1 VPNKVQNQNYIFHG
15 EKNRKKNPLKNELK
29 ISIFYTCSLKEV
41 IMAQKKETKAK
52 TTAKPAAKARV
63 VKETAPKAK
72 KTSSKGKTREIEFKA
87 FSPASGS
94 VAVAGDFNS
103 WKPFAL
109 KKGKNG
115 NWSGNMKLSEGIYQY
130 KLVFDGQYW
139 ETDSANPERV
149 SDGHGGENSVVR
161 V

>member
-1 VPNKVQNQNYIFHG
+1 
-15 EKNRKKNPLKNELK
+15 LKNELK

-41 IMAQKKETKAK
+41 IMAQKKETKTRTVAK
-52 TTAKPAAKARV
+52 SAAKPAAKARV
-63 VKETAPKAK
+63 VKEAAPKAK
-72 KTSSKGKTREIEFKA
+72 KASPKGKAREIEFKA

-94 VAVAGDFNS
+94 VGVAGDFNG
-103 WKPFAL
+103 WKLFAL

-115 NWSGNMKLSEGIYQY
+115 NWSGKMKLNEGIYQY
-130 KLVFDGQYW
+130 KIVFDGQYW

-149 SDGHGGENSVVR
+149 SDGHGGENSVIR